1 MALDGWMVQEDL
13 MGWHLRGS
21 LDGTRTLSTRI
32 QGPCWCSRWETG
44 DSKGS
49 RGTDFGGGR
58 ER

>member
-1 MALDGWMVQEDL
+1 MALDGRMVQEDL

-44 DSKGS
+44 DSEGS
-49 RGTDFGGGR
+49 RGTDFGGG
-58 ER
+58 